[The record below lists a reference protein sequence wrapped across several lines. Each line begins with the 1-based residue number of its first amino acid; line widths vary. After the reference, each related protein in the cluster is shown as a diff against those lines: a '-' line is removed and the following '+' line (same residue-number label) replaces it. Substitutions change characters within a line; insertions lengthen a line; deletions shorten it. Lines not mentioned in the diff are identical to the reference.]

1 MRQLTACMK
10 TLDRYIV
17 RKFLT
22 TFFFTLAL
30 FSLIAIFID
39 ISEKIDDFLK
49 KKPPFTTIVFDYYIY
64 FLPYFFGMFSPIFVF
79 LSAMF
84 FNSKLAQNSEIIAI
98 LNSGINYRRFLRP
111 YLIAASILAV
121 LFLFL
126 NTWIIPYCDKKRY
139 AFEEEWIHDTKT
151 TQSTNISYVI
161 EGGTILHLESFNYL
175 DSTGFN
181 VSLENYDGNRIRQRV
196 FANRLLWNSEKK
208 RWQLEYYQRRTF
220 DGGVEHIEKGNIIDT
235 ALHISPGEFIVK
247 SKFVSSMTNPELNE
261 YIRRE
266 RERGSDSINKYYVE
280 LYKRIASPFSSFV
293 LTLLAVAIS
302 SKKSRGGTGLHL
314 GIGIFITFTFLLVI
328 QVFNTLGSTNV
339 MMPAI
344 AVWTPNVLFMLVALG
359 MVKIAPK

>member
-1 MRQLTACMK
+1 MK

-22 TFFFTLAL
+22 TFVFTIGL

-84 FNSKLAQNSEIIAI
+84 FNSKMAQNSEIIAI

-111 YLIAASILAV
+111 YFIAATVLAAT
-121 LFLFL
+121 FLFL
-126 NTWIIPYCDKKRY
+126 NTMVIPYCDKKRY
-139 AFEEEWIHDTKT
+139 IFEEEWIHDTKT
-151 TQSTNISYVI
+151 TQSTNFSYAI
-161 EGGTILHLESFNYL
+161 PGGTILHLESFNYL

-181 VSLENYDGNRIRQRV
+181 VSLEHFKGSKISQRV
-196 FANRLLWNSEKK
+196 FANRLVWNKEKNM
-208 RWQLEYYQRRTF
+208 WTLEYFQRRLF
-220 DGGVEHIEKGNIIDT
+220 DGDKEIVQKGQSLDT
-235 ALHISPGEFIVK
+235 VLKIRPDEFIVK

-261 YIRRE
+261 YIRTE
-266 RERGSDSINKYYVE
+266 KEKGSDNINKYYVE
-280 LYKRIASPFSSFV
+280 LYKRIASPFSSYV

-302 SKKSRGGTGLHL
+302 SRKTRGGTGAAL
-314 GIGIFITFTFLLVI
+314 GLGIFITFTFLLVI
-328 QVFNTLGSTNV
+328 QVFNTLGSSYV
-339 MMPAI
+339 MHPAI
-344 AVWTPNVLFMLVALG
+344 AVWTPNILFMAIAMYLA
-359 MVKIAPK
+359 KISPK